1 MLIVIHTKK
10 QGSISNMKFP
20 FSFKSNEV
28 ASSPSLLSS
37 SSSWPWPSCSTTPR
51 TISFRADD
59 QFATATPYESLCP
72 DQESVIISG
81 LRSERLFFEPGATS
95 SILAEAKTIE
105 DGETDESESVAV
117 VVMDSMNPFVDFR
130 ASMAEMVEACGCGVR
145 DWEFLEELLGWYLS
159 VNDETNHGYIV
170 GAFADLLIHEHEQT
184 SSSSLSSSSSSSSLA
199 AANYSFTSP
208 LSFTSYSTEEDINII
223 VHK

>member
-1 MLIVIHTKK
+1 
-10 QGSISNMKFP
+10 MKFP
-20 FSFKSNEV
+20 FSFKFNEV
-28 ASSPSLLSS
+28 ASSPSLSS

-59 QFATATPYESLCP
+59 QIATATPYESLCP

-95 SILAEAKTIE
+95 SILAEAKTI
-105 DGETDESESVAV
+105 TDESESVAV

-130 ASMAEMVEACGCGVR
+130 ASIAEMVEACGGGVR

-159 VNDETNHGYIV
+159 VNDESNHGYIV
-170 GAFADLLIHEHEQT
+170 GAFVDLLIDEET
-184 SSSSLSSSSSSSSLA
+184 SSSSSCSLSSSSSLA

>member
-1 MLIVIHTKK
+1 
-10 QGSISNMKFP
+10 MKFP

-28 ASSPSLLSS
+28 TSSPP
-37 SSSWPWPSCSTTPR
+37 SSWPWPSCSTTPR

-59 QFATATPYESLCP
+59 QFATATPHESLSP

-81 LRSERLFFEPGATS
+81 MRSERLFFEPGAMS
-95 SILAEAKTIE
+95 SILAEAKTID

-145 DWEFLEELLGWYLS
+145 DWDFLEELLGWYLS
-159 VNDETNHGYIV
+159 VNDDSNHGYIV
-170 GAFADLLIHEHEQT
+170 GAFVDLLIDEDT
-184 SSSSLSSSSSSSSLA
+184 SSSSLSSSSSLA